1 MRLMQRE
8 LEDLKE
14 VRQREAR
21 QAEEDREELI
31 IFRDR
36 CNKLEEENELRQGRV
51 IILLCLHL
59 LMYGG

>member
-14 VRQREAR
+14 ARQREAR
-21 QAEEDREELI
+21 QAQEEREELI

-51 IILLCLHL
+51 IILLSLRL
-59 LMYGG
+59 FNA